1 MVSLLTDADGDETG
15 RERRLRLRALFA
27 EYRTVLL
34 IAFVVLI
41 GLGAWL
47 SYGAYATS
55 ETATEQQPGHRWTA
69 TGEFSHGAVVT
80 ESNPVHPD
88 GTRLENESLY
98 YEGIAP
104 TVDGEFVG
112 GYDAGGGEDV
122 RVSVAVD
129 LVYRSVDPN
138 GDGVYWSRREELESA
153 TATDVAPGEGVTAS
167 FAVNVTAVRE
177 SIAEIEREVGTGPG
191 ETEIV
196 LDLERTV
203 DGRIDGERRSANH
216 SYEVPITTDG
226 KAYRLEADGSY
237 DEPREEYE
245 SVEVP
250 VSAGPLRSVGG
261 PLLLGLGAV
270 GIGAVAVVTRRFPEL
285 TETEREWLAY
295 RADRSEFEEV
305 ITTVSLPAS
314 ELAEPRATVDS
325 LAALARLGID
335 LEAAVLFDSDENRY
349 VVRGDGVRYVFEPP
363 RPPTGDDLLAPVT
376 MGADSTADDDTDT
389 GREGLAVGEADGSAA
404 SPTDSDTGSAP
415 VTVPDGRDAD
425 SDRSARRETTGNA
438 VEPTEPAVESA
449 ARAPRGRSSE
459 TTREPPI
466 ESPAESSE
474 PASDSTAGID
484 DEELLALAGLEPR
497 DLSEPPLF
505 ESTGGGDEERADR
518 SEGGPDH

>member
-1 MVSLLTDADGDETG
+1 MVSLLTDVDSDETG
-15 RERRLRLRALFA
+15 RERRLRLRALLA

-34 IAFVVLI
+34 IAFVVLL

-55 ETATEQQPGHRWTA
+55 ETATEQQLEHRWMA

-80 ESNPVHPD
+80 ESNPVHPE
-88 GTRLENESLY
+88 GTRLENKSLY

-112 GYDAGGGEDV
+112 GYDAGGGENV

-129 LVYRSVDPN
+129 LIYRSVDPN

-153 TATDVAPGEGVTAS
+153 TATDVAPGEAVTAS
-167 FAVNVTAVRE
+167 FAVNVTAVKE
-177 SIAEIEREVGTGPG
+177 SIAEIEREVGAGPG

-226 KAYRLEADGSY
+226 EAYRLEADGSY

-261 PLLLGLGAV
+261 PLLLGLGAA
-270 GIGAVAVVTRRFPEL
+270 GISAVAVVTRRFPEL

-295 RADRSEFEEV
+295 RTDRSEFEEV

-325 LAALARLGID
+325 LATLARLGID

-376 MGADSTADDDTDT
+376 MEADSAADDTDT
-389 GREGLAVGEADGSAA
+389 GREELAVGEADGSAA

-438 VEPTEPAVESA
+438 VEPTDPDVEAA
-449 ARAPRGRSSE
+449 ARAPRDSSSE
-459 TTREPPI
+459 TTREPLL
-466 ESPAESSE
+466 ESPAEPSE

-484 DEELLALAGLEPR
+484 DEDLLALAGLEPR
-497 DLSEPPLF
+497 DLSGPRLF
-505 ESTGGGDEERADR
+505 ESTGDGDEERADR
-518 SEGGPDH
+518 SQGGPDH